1 MNIFI
6 CFDILYCG
14 HRNDIH
20 FMMCIL
26 INTKVRKMEKYLE
39 YFYEIASIPHGSGN
53 IKAISD
59 YLKNFAMENG
69 FYVRQDEKNNIVII
83 RDAHP
88 ELADHEPVILQG
100 HMDMVAVKTADTKK
114 NMEEE
119 GLDLYVEDNV
129 LRARGTS
136 LGGDDGI
143 AVAYI
148 MAILTGEYKT
158 PRIEAIITV
167 DEEIGMLGAS
177 FLDVKDI
184 TAKRMINIDQE
195 EEGIILTS
203 SAGGKV
209 SYCNL
214 PLERVSREG
223 IKYSI
228 VICGLSGGHSG
239 TEIDKYRGNANVI
252 MGRLLQ
258 KINKEISYELISIN
272 GGLMDNAIP
281 RECSADIIIDKE
293 NIEKLEELVSLFENT
308 IKNEYKSNE
317 PDVMIY
323 CEIDDIT
330 EPVKQE
336 VLTESMK
343 KRVIALLLTLPDGV
357 IKMSLDE
364 ENLVQ
369 TSCNIGIVRTSKDE
383 FSVNLCL
390 RSSMESEKEA
400 LSDKIMY
407 ITEIAGGVYSETGSY
422 PAWEYRND
430 SPLRDVVLDVF
441 KMTYGKEPVV
451 CGIHAGLETGI
462 FYNKMSDMDIVSIGP
477 DILDIHTPKEK
488 LSISSTE
495 RVYNLV
501 LEILRRLALGH

>member
-195 EEGIILTS
+195 EEGIFIVS
-203 SAGGKV
+203 CAGGATVDIDIPVEKEVKSGNVYSVLV
-209 SYCNL
+209 S
-214 PLERVSREG
+214 
-223 IKYSI
+223 
-228 VICGLSGGHSG
+228 GLKGGHSG
-239 TEIDKYRGNANVI
+239 VDINKNRGNAIKI
-252 MGRLLQ
+252 MADELSKL
-258 KINKEISYELISIN
+258 KERIPFALIEFN
-272 GGLMDNAIP
+272 GGVAENAIP
-281 RECSADIIIDKE
+281 NSAEVKLMLTDE
-293 NIEKLEELVSLFENT
+293 NLNSLFEKEILGINGMDMYFGDEKAYDQAVFAVSKVGYDEMIVLKDEST
-308 IKNEYKSNE
+308 DKVLNVTKNIPYGIISMNE
-317 PDVMIY
+317 SIEDM
-323 CEIDDIT
+323 
-330 EPVKQE
+330 
-336 VLTESMK
+336 
-343 KRVIALLLTLPDGV
+343 
-357 IKMSLDE
+357 
-364 ENLVQ
+364 VQ
-369 TSCNIGIVRTSKDE
+369 TSLNTGIIKSKED
-383 FSVNLCL
+383 SVALSICI
-390 RSSMESEKEA
+390 RSSVESEKKE
-400 LSDKIMY
+400 LIYKVCKI
-407 ITEIAGGVYSETGSY
+407 AKDTGASY
-422 PAWEYRND
+422 E
-430 SPLRDVVLDVF
+430 
-441 KMTYGKEPVV
+441 V
-451 CGIHAGLETGI
+451 CGDYAGWNYSSNSELENYMVRIYEEMFSKKPRLEAIHAGLECGVFKGKI
-462 FYNKMSDMDIVSIGP
+462 PELQCISIGP
-477 DILDIHTPKEK
+477 DINNIHSVNENLPLDSADRCFNYLVK
-488 LSISSTE
+488 
-495 RVYNLV
+495 V
-501 LEILRRLALGH
+501 LEGM